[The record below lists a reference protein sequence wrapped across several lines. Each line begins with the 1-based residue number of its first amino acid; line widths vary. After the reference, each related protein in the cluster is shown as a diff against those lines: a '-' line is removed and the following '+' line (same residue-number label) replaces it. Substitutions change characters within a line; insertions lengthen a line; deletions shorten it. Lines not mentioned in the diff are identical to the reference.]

1 MAFDEQQD
9 DDSFAQINITPLVDV
24 MLVLLVIF
32 MVTAPLLQQGI
43 GVELPRVAAKPLSV
57 EAEQLNV
64 VISRDGGVRL
74 NNSPLSAEQLN
85 QKLTAL
91 VQSQPDCKV
100 ALRADKNVPYGQL
113 AEVMA
118 VIRNAGV
125 KKIGMVTEPLNENR

>member
-1 MAFDEQQD
+1 MAFDEQE

-43 GVELPRVAAKPLSV
+43 GVELPRVAARPLATEV
-57 EAEQLNV
+57 EQLNI

-74 NNSPLSAEQLN
+74 NNTLLSAEELN
-85 QKLTAL
+85 QKLTA
-91 VQSQPDCKV
+91 VCQSQPDCKV
-100 ALRADKNVPYGQL
+100 ALRADKSVPYGQL

-118 VIRNAGV
+118 TIRNAGV
-125 KKIGMVTEPLNENR
+125 KKIGMVTEPLHENR

>member
-1 MAFDEQQD
+1 MAFDEQD
-9 DDSFAQINITPLVDV
+9 DDSIAQINITPLVDV

-32 MVTAPLLQQGI
+32 MVTAPMLQQGI
-43 GVELPRVAAKPLSV
+43 GVELPRVAAKPLNSEV
-57 EAEQLNV
+57 EQLNV

-74 NNSPLSAEQLN
+74 NNTPLSADELN
-85 QKLTAL
+85 QKLTAI

-118 VIRNAGV
+118 AIRNAGV
-125 KKIGMVTEPLNENR
+125 KKIGMVTEPLKEER

>member
-1 MAFDEQQD
+1 MAFDEQD

-43 GVELPRVAAKPLSV
+43 GVELPRVAAKPLNAEV
-57 EAEQLNV
+57 EQLNV

-74 NNSPLSAEQLN
+74 NNTPLSAAELN

-100 ALRADKNVPYGQL
+100 ALRADKSVPYGQL

-125 KKIGMVTEPLNENR
+125 KKIGMVTEPLKENR

>member
-24 MLVLLVIF
+24 MLELLVIF

-64 VISRDGGVRL
+64 VISRDGGVGL
-74 NNSPLSAEQLN
+74 NNFPLSAEQLN
-85 QKLTAL
+85 QKMTAL
-91 VQSQPDCKV
+91 VQSQPDRKV
-100 ALRADKNVPYGQL
+100 ELVAH
-113 AEVMA
+113 
-118 VIRNAGV
+118 
-125 KKIGMVTEPLNENR
+125 

>member
-1 MAFDEQQD
+1 MAFDEHD

-43 GVELPRVAAKPLSV
+43 GVELPKVAAKPLNAEV
-57 EAEQLNV
+57 EQLNV

>member
-1 MAFDEQQD
+1 MAFDEQD

-43 GVELPRVAAKPLSV
+43 GVELPRVAAKPLTTEV
-57 EAEQLNV
+57 EQLNV

-74 NNSPLSAEQLN
+74 NNIPLSAEELN
-85 QKLTAL
+85 RKLTAL

-100 ALRADKNVPYGQL
+100 ALRADKSVPYGQL

-125 KKIGMVTEPLNENR
+125 KKIGMVTEPLKENR

>member
-1 MAFDEQQD
+1 MAFDEED
-9 DDSFAQINITPLVDV
+9 DDSIAQINITPLVDV

-32 MVTAPLLQQGI
+32 MVTAPMMQQGI
-43 GVELPRVAAKPLSV
+43 GVELPRVAAHPLNSEV
-57 EAEQLNV
+57 EQLNV
-64 VISRDGGVRL
+64 VISRDGGVQL
-74 NNSPLSAEQLN
+74 NNAPLRVDELN

-118 VIRNAGV
+118 AIRNAGV
-125 KKIGMVTEPLNENR
+125 KKIGLVTEPLKEER